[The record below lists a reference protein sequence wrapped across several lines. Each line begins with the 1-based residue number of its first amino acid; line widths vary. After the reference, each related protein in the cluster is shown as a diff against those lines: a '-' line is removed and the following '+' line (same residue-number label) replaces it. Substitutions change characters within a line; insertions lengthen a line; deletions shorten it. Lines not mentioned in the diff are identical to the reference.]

1 MAKQTSTFQF
11 RKKVGNAV
19 GYTIKNSA
27 NTEKTGVR
35 IYQPIVTN
43 PKTDAQSAQR
53 MKLMPLQV
61 FYESFS
67 DVLNHAFQGRKVGQM
82 NRQRFMQ
89 LNMTSTSGE
98 APAVQK
104 GERILVPLKAQV
116 SSGSLTINTSL
127 AKVGSQGLRTT
138 SLKCESTGLDTL
150 AETPLADFSGWM
162 ISRNLGLEDGME
174 IAFIFIVS
182 SEDDVRAGVPL
193 KFNIVLNTA
202 DNVTEVGDLMNG
214 IDTYI
219 KFGTNDDGYLL
230 FTPIDQEVNPLL
242 GAACIVSKKNAS
254 GWSNNNARFYP
265 TEFGEEL
272 FYTNQLYL
280 AALASYGPNGSTLSS
295 DLFLQQADNATG
307 ATDPNAVVSTAAQ
320 AIVLTGDAAD
330 WTPSSANAI
339 IATLRSGYSAVVV
352 DSLGN
357 IVDANGTVITA
368 TDPDA
373 QEGVAIAV
381 KPDMTTFSGMRT
393 VVYGSF

>member
-35 IYQPIVTN
+35 IYQPVVTN

-116 SSGSLTINTSL
+116 SSGSLTINSSL
-127 AKVGSQGLRTT
+127 AKSGSQGLRTV
-138 SLKCESTGLDTL
+138 SLQYSSGQARLLDDDTL
-150 AETPLADFSGWM
+150 AAFSQN
-162 ISRNLGLEDGME
+162 IIQNNLGMEDGME
-174 IAFIFIVS
+174 IAFIFIIS

-202 DNVTEVGDLMNG
+202 DNVTIIGDILGSLTNYIDFMVDGNG
-214 IDTYI
+214 R
-219 KFGTNDDGYLL
+219 LSL
-230 FTPIDQEVNPLL
+230 SPVDQEVTPLL

-265 TEFGEEL
+265 TGFGEEL
-272 FYTNQLYL
+272 FYTSQLYQ

-330 WTPSSANAI
+330 WTLSSANAT
-339 IATLRSGYSAVVV
+339 IATLRSGYKAVVV

-368 TDPDA
+368 TDTDA
-373 QEGVAIAV
+373 QEGVAIEV
-381 KPDMTTFSGMRT
+381 KPGMTTFSGMRT